1 MSMTLIEA
9 LQKLAE
15 ALVENQRLEKRI
27 RELEAELKVRPSS
40 SNGVEKYMAEGT
52 NTRRPGSDTGAT
64 SIQREGFVS
73 DNEEN
78 PVQVN
83 YEVDHR

>member
-9 LQKLAE
+9 LQKLSE
-15 ALVENQRLEKRI
+15 SLVENQRLEKRI

-40 SNGVEKYMAEGT
+40 SHGVEKYMAEGT
-52 NTRRPGSDTGAT
+52 NTRRPGSDTGAQ
-64 SIQREGFVS
+64 SIQRGGFEN
-73 DNEEN
+73 DNDEN

>member
-1 MSMTLIEA
+1 MGISHVEA
-9 LQKLAE
+9 LQQLLE
-15 ALVENQRLEKRI
+15 ARQQITVLTKRVL
-27 RELEAELKVRPSS
+27 ELEAELKVRPSS
-40 SNGVEKYMAEGT
+40 SHGVEKYMAEGA

>member
-1 MSMTLIEA
+1 M
-9 LQKLAE
+9 QQ
-15 ALVENQRLEKRI
+15 LVEAQKEILELSKRI
-27 RELEAELKVRPSS
+27 KQLEAELQIRPSS
-40 SNGVEKYMAEGT
+40 DHGVQKYMNPDA
-52 NTRRPGSDTGAT
+52 NTKRPGSDTGAL

-73 DNEEN
+73 DAEEN

>member
-15 ALVENQRLEKRI
+15 TLVENQRLEKRI

-40 SNGVEKYMAEGT
+40 SHGVEKYMAEGT
-52 NTRRPGSDTGAT
+52 NTRRPGSDTGAQ
-64 SIQREGFVS
+64 SIQRGGFEN
-73 DNEEN
+73 DNDEN

>member
-1 MSMTLIEA
+1 MGISHVEA
-9 LQKLAE
+9 LQQLLE
-15 ALVENQRLEKRI
+15 ARQQITVLTKRVL
-27 RELEAELKVRPSS
+27 ELEAELKVRPSS
-40 SNGVEKYMAEGT
+40 SHGVEKYMAEGA

-64 SIQREGFVS
+64 SIQRGGFEN
-73 DNEEN
+73 DNDEN

>member
-1 MSMTLIEA
+1 MGISHVEA
-9 LQKLAE
+9 LQQLLE
-15 ALVENQRLEKRI
+15 ARQQITVLTKRVL
-27 RELEAELKVRPSS
+27 ELEAELKVRPSS
-40 SNGVEKYMAEGT
+40 SHGVEKYMAEGA
-52 NTRRPGSDTGAT
+52 NTRRPGSDTGAQ

>member
-1 MSMTLIEA
+1 MGISHVEA
-9 LQKLAE
+9 LQQLLE
-15 ALVENQRLEKRI
+15 ARQQITVLTKRVL
-27 RELEAELKVRPSS
+27 ELEAELKVRPSS
-40 SNGVEKYMAEGT
+40 SHGVEKYMAEGT